1 MNWRNLE
8 TAAVTTLGRA
18 FTHRGARI
26 LESNFVGRFTS
37 KLRKSARV
45 IPGTAYLRTPA
56 QRIAWS
62 LKRLIT
68 AAAQKLV
75 GGNSS
80 AISFE
85 LAPAWDLH
93 LLTSHAAPGHLSDAQ
108 RAVFAWLVEYK
119 PYLVAAERTW
129 NVDRRAIAGA
139 IAWEALQ
146 NPNCLTLLLAGCGRS
161 VGPGKVHYKSKRFL
175 GEGRPVAK
183 QIELAGYLPPQNV
196 ASRKRILRT
205 PEGAIAYIA
214 AIMSAYADIGNQC
227 GIRELRTRQDLILV
241 QPYQGVRRVG
251 ELDELESWRLAM
263 KRHSER
269 GTRLAPDNPMYHW
282 VNECSNIAFIESAIG
297 TRDMAAM
304 KSDYRNSERVRNA
317 PITSTSVGSPG
328 PNAAEVYGS
337 GSPQDCSKTAHET
350 RFESRSPQGKTDS
363 TCAFGRTI

>member
-1 MNWRNLE
+1 MKWRNPE
-8 TAAVTTLGRA
+8 TAAVTT
-18 FTHRGARI
+18 
-26 LESNFVGRFTS
+26 
-37 KLRKSARV
+37 
-45 IPGTAYLRTPA
+45 AYLRTQA
-56 QRIAWS
+56 KRSAWS

-68 AAAQKLV
+68 VAAQKLI

-85 LAPAWDLH
+85 LAPAWDL
-93 LLTSHAAPGHLSDAQ
+93 LKSHAAPGHLSDAQ
-108 RAVFAWLVEYK
+108 CAVFAWLVEHK

-146 NPNCLTLLLAGCGRS
+146 NPNCLTPLLGGCGRS

-175 GEGRPVAK
+175 GEGIPVAK
-183 QIELAGYLPPQNV
+183 QIELAGYLPVQNV

-205 PEGAIAYIA
+205 PEGAITYIA
-214 AIMSAYADIGNQC
+214 AIMSAYADIGSQC

-263 KRHSER
+263 NRHRER

-282 VNECSNIAFIESAIG
+282 INERSNIEFVESAIG
-297 TRDMAAM
+297 PCDRATM
-304 KSDYRNSERVRNA
+304 KSDYRNPERVRNA
-317 PITSTSVGSPG
+317 PTTSASVVSPG
-328 PNAAEVYGS
+328 PNAGDVDGS
-337 GSPQDCSKTAHET
+337 GSPQDCAQTAHET
-350 RFESRSPQGKTDS
+350 RFESRSPQGETNS
-363 TCAFGRTI
+363 TCALGRRI